1 MKHTELSFEAGPV
14 VAFLPNLVKHLGSV
28 QATLFFCQF
37 LYWAGK
43 GDNPHGTFKTIEDIQ
58 RETGLT
64 RTEQQTARAK
74 LRALGV
80 LRETRKHLEHR
91 TYYKLDL
98 DALAEL
104 VAATQA
110 QEVCARAAMPLEPS
124 EAHTEG
130 LFEQAYE
137 AFPGEKNWRFAADAW
152 QRQNDEGFTDEEL
165 LTAVREYINDINREP
180 NPLIRPMDVF
190 LNNEAADWVAYAR
203 L

>member
-1 MKHTELSFEAGPV
+1 MKHTELPFAVGRAVS
-14 VAFLPNLVKHLGSV
+14 FLPSLVPHLGSV
-28 QATLFFCQF
+28 NATLFFCQF
-37 LYWAGK
+37 LYWTGK
-43 GDNPHGTFKTIEDIQ
+43 GGHPLGTYKTIEDIQ

-64 RTEQQTARAK
+64 REQQETARAK

-80 LRETRKHLEHR
+80 LRETRKPNR
-91 TYYKLDL
+91 MYYRLDL

-124 EAHTEG
+124 EDLTAG
-130 LFEQAYE
+130 LFEQAYSE
-137 AFPGEKNWRFAADAW
+137 YPGKKLWNFAADAW

-165 LTAVREYINDINREP
+165 LTAVRDYINDIKHEP

-190 LNNEAADWVAYAR
+190 LNNEAVEWVAYAR